1 MSILLSDKS
10 KEFVEKNDISHLL
23 IDITFIEEPCTQIY
37 DPKIEMIKNIDTEKY
52 ENLVKVSGNDIT
64 LYLSKKFI
72 EIYGKLKEYQL
83 DVGGFFTKVLIL
95 KNIDPIIK
103 NTCKI

>member
-1 MSILLSDKS
+1 MSILLSEKS
-10 KEFVEKNDISHLL
+10 KEFIDKNNISYLL

-52 ENLVKVSGNDIT
+52 ENLEKVSGNKIT
-64 LYLSKKFI
+64 LYLSKQFI

-83 DVGGFFTKVLIL
+83 DVGGFFKKVLIL

>member
-10 KEFVEKNDISHLL
+10 KEFVEKNNISHLL

-52 ENLVKVSGNDIT
+52 EILEKVSGNKIT
-64 LYLSKKFI
+64 LYLSKQFI

-83 DVGGFFTKVLIL
+83 DVAGFFKKVLIL

>member
-37 DPKIEMIKNIDTEKY
+37 DPKIEMIKKIDTEKY
-52 ENLVKVSGNDIT
+52 ENLEKVSGNDIT
-64 LYLSKKFI
+64 LYLSKQFI

>member
-37 DPKIEMIKNIDTEKY
+37 DPKIEMIKKIDTEKY
-52 ENLVKVSGNDIT
+52 ENLEKVSGNNIT
-64 LYLSKKFI
+64 LFLSKEFI

>member
-1 MSILLSDKS
+1 MSILLLDKS
-10 KEFVEKNDISHLL
+10 KEFIKKNNISHLL

-37 DPKIEMIKNIDTEKY
+37 DPKIEMIKNIDIEKY
-52 ENLVKVSGNDIT
+52 ENLEKVSGNNIT
-64 LYLSKKFI
+64 LYLSKQFI

-83 DVGGFFTKVLIL
+83 DVGGFFRKVLIL
-95 KNIDPIIK
+95 KNIEPIIK

>member
-37 DPKIEMIKNIDTEKY
+37 DPKIEMIKKIDTEKY
-52 ENLVKVSGNDIT
+52 ENLEKVSGNDIT